1 MKKTYM
7 QPAMMLV
14 KTEAEVMIC
23 ASDPTKKPGS
33 TTETSGNLSKRR
45 GIFDSDEA
53 ESSNGIW

>member
-23 ASDPTKKPGS
+23 VSDPEKKGS
-33 TTETSGNLSKRR
+33 TDQTSGNLSKRR
-45 GIFDSDEA
+45 GIFDSDDA